1 MTSAAPLVLVVE
13 DEPNIRGS
21 IAATLGAEGYRVV
34 ECETGRRA
42 LADAANHKPDLMI
55 LDLGLPD
62 LDGVDVVR
70 GVRKWS
76 TLPIVV
82 LSARTAEAAKV
93 AALDAGADDYLTKP
107 FASGELLARLR
118 VALRHVAAAAQPDP
132 GKPFTVGDLAV
143 DLLARRVTVAGVEI
157 KLTAT
162 EFRLLAALAR
172 SAGRVM
178 THRQLLREVWGPS
191 RIEETHYLRIY
202 MGALRHKLET
212 DPAQPRYLL
221 TETGVG
227 YRLAAE

>member
-1 MTSAAPLVLVVE
+1 MATAPLVLVVE
-13 DEPNIRGS
+13 DEPNIRQS
-21 IAATLGAEGYRVV
+21 IVATLGSEGYRVV
-34 ECETGRRA
+34 ECEDGRRA
-42 LADAANHKPDLMI
+42 LADAASHKPDLML

-62 LDGVDVVR
+62 MDGVDVVR
-70 GVRKWS
+70 GVRHWS
-76 TLPIVV
+76 MLPIVV
-82 LSARTAEAAKV
+82 LSARSAETAKV
-93 AALDAGADDYLTKP
+93 AALDAGADDYITKP
-107 FASGELLARLR
+107 FAAGELLARLR

-132 GKPFTVGDLAV
+132 GKPFAVGTLAV
-143 DLLARRVTVAGVEI
+143 NLVTRRVTVAGADV

-172 SAGRVM
+172 NAGRVM

-202 MGALRHKLET
+202 MGALRHKLES